1 MLNALPLQWLFRGK
15 SYIKPPAVCHL
26 VITKFYNLKHQGM
39 FSTLEAA
46 ANGLLSD
53 PSWNWVFK
61 NTFDSVEEQLN
72 KILIAT
78 ASVGVAVRCLS
89 NLASGDLLCIV
100 NSIIGNET
108 DLSIL
113 TIAGPFHSS
122 LSAYAAQEPVCYNE
136 VFSTPN
142 LPIVGFMK
150 YGPVFMLLQAI
161 SLIAVERS
169 SIFFPRMSQK
179 LERFYK
185 SVVEEA
191 LLGKDPDVAEDFSS
205 GQFSTDKILRERQRQ
220 EICGALSGSNTYYY
234 TFMLKNVLE
243 IFMGILYIIADV
255 IIGLES
261 QDETKICEIPLMNK
275 DTTILM
281 QCRQKRYD
289 IFISLLWVFIATL
302 SAHVLCNICS
312 FIWGLPIMGLRKI
325 SGLIK
330 DLQQA
335 IIDSKAS

>member
-1 MLNALPLQWLFRGK
+1 
-15 SYIKPPAVCHL
+15 
-26 VITKFYNLKHQGM
+26 M

-46 ANGLLSD
+46 AKGLLSD

-61 NTFDSVEEQLN
+61 NTFDAVEEQLN
-72 KILIAT
+72 KILIAIAT
-78 ASVGVAVRCLS
+78 VGVAVRCLS

-100 NSIIGNET
+100 NSIVGNDT
-108 DLSIL
+108 QLDIV
-113 TIAGPFHSS
+113 TIAGPFHGS
-122 LSAYAAQEPVCYNE
+122 LSAFAAQEPVCYNE
-136 VFSTPN
+136 VFSTPS

-191 LLGKDPDVAEDFSS
+191 LLGKDPDVAEDFSN

-220 EICGALSGSNTYYY
+220 EICGALSGSSTYYY
-234 TFMLKNVLE
+234 TFMLKNMIE
-243 IFMGILYIIADV
+243 IIMGIFYIVANF

-261 QDETKICEIPLMNK
+261 QDETKICEIPLLNK
-275 DTTILM
+275 ETIILM
-281 QCRQKRYD
+281 KCRKKHYD
-289 IFISLLWVFIATL
+289 IFINLLWVFIL
-302 SAHVLCNICS
+302 ILILQVFCNIGS
-312 FIWGLPIMGLRKI
+312 FIWGLPVMGLRKI

-330 DLQQA
+330 ELQQA
-335 IIDSKAS
+335 IIESKAS

>member
-1 MLNALPLQWLFRGK
+1 
-15 SYIKPPAVCHL
+15 
-26 VITKFYNLKHQGM
+26 M
-39 FSTLEAA
+39 FSTLEVAA
-46 ANGLLSD
+46 KGLLSD

-61 NTFDSVEEQLN
+61 NTFDAVEEQLN

-78 ASVGVAVRCLS
+78 ATVGVAVRCLS

-100 NSIIGNET
+100 NSIVGNDT
-108 DLSIL
+108 QLDLTI
-113 TIAGPFHSS
+113 IAGPFHGS

-136 VFSTPN
+136 VFSTPS

-169 SIFFPRMSQK
+169 SICFPRMSQK

-191 LLGKDPDVAEDFSS
+191 LLGKDPDVAEDFSD
-205 GQFSTDKILRERQRQ
+205 GKFSTDKILRERQRQ
-220 EICGALSGSNTYYY
+220 EICGALSGSSTYYY
-234 TFMLKNVLE
+234 TFMLKNILE
-243 IFMGILYIIADV
+243 IIMGILYIVANI
-255 IIGLES
+255 IIGVES
-261 QDETKICEIPLMNK
+261 QDETKICEIPLLNK
-275 DTTILM
+275 ETIILM

-289 IFISLLWVFIATL
+289 IFINLLWIFIGTLILHVF
-302 SAHVLCNICS
+302 CNICS
-312 FIWGLPIMGLRKI
+312 FIWALPIMGLRKI

-330 DLQQA
+330 ELQQA
-335 IIDSKAS
+335 IIDSRAS